1 MDDNFL
7 YQLREKPDPEFVK
20 NLYRKLS
27 QNHSELDRREK
38 MNNHTFIRSK
48 GLLWIAALLV
58 IVIIAM
64 TAISPV
70 RAFVSSLITKIAGLS
85 FIVTENY
92 PGDMI
97 PGNEE
102 IIEPQVMTLGEAQA
116 IFPYDIHLP
125 SYIPSGYVMNDNV
138 RVYVGD
144 TAGPFANS
152 IEFNW
157 RSSGEMSYILR
168 IADQVDRDREVI
180 APDSAIEKI
189 MLDDNHSAVLIRG
202 GWNVDT
208 QSWNN
213 EFGFRLKWVV
223 DNLTYDLMGGDRE
236 QLIEMALSTLK

>member
-58 IVIIAM
+58 IVIITM

-85 FIVTENY
+85 FIVNENY

-97 PGNEE
+97 SGDEE
-102 IIEPQVMTLGEAQA
+102 IIEPQILTVGEALA
-116 IFPYDIHLP
+116 LFPYDIYLP
-125 SYIPSGYVMNDNV
+125 SYIPSGYVLNDNV

-152 IEFNW
+152 IVLNW

-168 IADQVDRDREVI
+168 ITDQNDRDREII
-180 APDSAIEKI
+180 APDSSIENI
-189 MLDDNHSAVLIRG
+189 ILDDNHSAVLIRG
-202 GWNVDT
+202 GWDVDT

-213 EFGFRLKWVV
+213 DFGLRIKWLV
-223 DNLTYDLMGGDRE
+223 DNLTYDLMGADRE
-236 QLIEMALSTLK
+236 QLIEIALSTIK